1 MSKIFDPENRFP
13 AALAENEGLGGGGGA
28 SAATG
33 RPKQDP
39 DMPSRDEL
47 DAKAATIDAK
57 LSATEAR
64 IEASMSSMRTSF
76 AEHTAHVN
84 QALTRMQGDVSAIQV
99 ELKHMPTTWTMIT
112 TMGGFSAAVVGV
124 ILGVMSFASDRF
136 DGGFAMGSGLSAPF
150 EAIRAENRQLV
161 AEQSKRI
168 DALDRKLDVLIDAVQ
183 HNQTSQKP

>member
-1 MSKIFDPENRFP
+1 MPTRDEIEAK
-13 AALAENEGLGGGGGA
+13 
-28 SAATG
+28 SAA
-33 RPKQDP
+33 
-39 DMPSRDEL
+39 
-47 DAKAATIDAK
+47 IDAK

-76 AEHTAHVN
+76 AEFTA
-84 QALTRMQGDVSAIQV
+84 QMTTRMGSIET

-124 ILGVMSFASDRF
+124 ILGVMSFAADRF

-161 AEQSKRI
+161 AEQAARI
-168 DALDRKLDVLIDAVQ
+168 DALDRKLDVLLDAVR
-183 HNQTSQKP
+183 HNQASQHP

>member
-13 AALAENEGLGGGGGA
+13 AALSDGDRPSGGHAPDSLRTGQDPGMPTRDEIEA
-28 SAATG
+28 KSAA
-33 RPKQDP
+33 
-39 DMPSRDEL
+39 
-47 DAKAATIDAK
+47 IDAK

-76 AEHTAHVN
+76 AEHTAAVN
-84 QALTRMQGDVSAIQV
+84 HALTKMQGDVSAIQV

-124 ILGVMSFASDRF
+124 ILGVMSFAADRF

-161 AEQSKRI
+161 AEQAARI
-168 DALDRKLDVLIDAVQ
+168 DALDRKLDVLLDAVR
-183 HNQTSQKP
+183 HNQASQHP

>member
-1 MSKIFDPENRFP
+1 MSKIFDPENRFS
-13 AALAENEGLGGGGGA
+13 AALSDGDRPSGGPAPDSLRTGQDPGMPTKDEIEA
-28 SAATG
+28 KSAA
-33 RPKQDP
+33 
-39 DMPSRDEL
+39 
-47 DAKAATIDAK
+47 IDAK

-76 AEHTAHVN
+76 AEFTA
-84 QALTRMQGDVSAIQV
+84 QMTTRMGSIET

-124 ILGVMSFASDRF
+124 ILGVMSFAADRF

-161 AEQSKRI
+161 AEQAARI
-168 DALDRKLDVLIDAVQ
+168 DALDRKLDVLLDAVR
-183 HNQTSQKP
+183 HNQASQHP